1 MKYQLINKN
10 KFIIYLNSSYMCL
23 NKENLYDSIKNILIK
38 VRKRYAYDIYG
49 YYDVNIY
56 EIKCITTVIEFIK
69 KDQDDYFKNNV
80 DLKINY
86 INKDYKIRIGDYAL
100 LNNFLIS
107 SNDIKGS
114 DIIKICEHYSIE
126 NLNLQ

>member
-10 KFIIYLNSSYMCL
+10 KFIIYLNSSYMNL
-23 NKENLYDSIKNILIK
+23 NKDNLYDSIKNILIK
-38 VRKRYAYDIYG
+38 VRKKYAYDIYG

-56 EIKCITTVIEFIK
+56 ETKNLRTIIEFIK
-69 KDQDDYFKNNV
+69 KDQDDYFKNNI
-80 DLKINY
+80 DLKISY
-86 INKDYKIRIGDYAL
+86 INKDFILRIDDYTL

-107 SNDIKGS
+107 SKEIKDS